1 MLTKTARPVHRR
13 YPGSNIDDAFDRNV
27 LLKAPSDAAPPVGSD
42 VALNFAGG
50 RTSAVDIRLNPKFET
65 RSRSS
70 GRRARSGRRSCGPTG
85 RDTSATSRPC
95 TRRASATQLKWQ
107 KSEDDELLQEG
118 FYEAVSKGEIIFRIV
133 DKLVKR
139 LYSEPMIEDRV
150 LYLQITLPAVPSLSG
165 NWRLNH
171 LRSTLHFV
179 IHRITAW
186 LGMASNNHFPPPMRP
201 LERPYNYV
209 SRALTAASY
218 PLRGIY
224 YFLRHPSY
232 YPLFLGRLLPLSLL
246 SLLVYLILFTFA
258 FLPQLAFLYI
268 FQGRSAWLN
277 AIVLVLGE
285 GLVIIQGLFEGFF
298 VDECRVDVF
307 DATLID
313 KGLTDL
319 VAPHRIIYP
328 DAANS
333 VKMLGKPST
342 AAVYQPWSLI
352 QIVELIVFLP
362 LNLIPYMGTPA
373 FIIITGARLG
383 TFAHYRWF
391 KLRGLTR
398 KERKAEIRSRMWEYT
413 WFGTVAMLLELVP
426 ILSFLFL
433 LTSATGAALWTAKL
447 EEQKRRHVAVS
458 GDAAPVS
465 SQGHEPDEPPPPY
478 EDDPV

>member
-1 MLTKTARPVHRR
+1 M
-13 YPGSNIDDAFDRNV
+13 
-27 LLKAPSDAAPPVGSD
+27 
-42 VALNFAGG
+42 
-50 RTSAVDIRLNPKFET
+50 
-65 RSRSS
+65 
-70 GRRARSGRRSCGPTG
+70 
-85 RDTSATSRPC
+85 
-95 TRRASATQLKWQ
+95 Q
-107 KSEDDELLQEG
+107 
-118 FYEAVSKGEIIFRIV
+118 
-133 DKLVKR
+133 
-139 LYSEPMIEDRV
+139 
-150 LYLQITLPAVPSLSG
+150 
-165 NWRLNH
+165 
-171 LRSTLHFV
+171 
-179 IHRITAW
+179 
-186 LGMASNNHFPPPMRP
+186 P

-232 YPLFLGRLLPLSLL
+232 YPLFLSRLLPLSLL

-285 GLVIIQGLFEGFF
+285 GLVIVQGLFEGFF

-313 KGLTDL
+313 KGLADV
-319 VAPHRIIYP
+319 VAPHRILYP

-333 VKMLGKPST
+333 VKTLGKPST

-352 QIVELIVFLP
+352 QIIELIVFLP
-362 LNLIPYMGTPA
+362 LNLIPYVGTPA

-398 KERKAEIRSRMWEYT
+398 KERKAEIRSRMWDYT

-433 LTSATGAALWTAKL
+433 LTSTTGAALWAARL
-447 EEQKRRHVAVS
+447 EEQKRRQVAVS

-465 SQGHEPDEPPPPY
+465 SRGGGADEPPPPY

>member
-1 MLTKTARPVHRR
+1 MSKLSPVEISPLAVRKNVYAYAKDGYAKEPLESWIAGYGEGPIQRLKELNICSTHRR
-13 YPGSNIDDAFDRNV
+13 YPGSNIDDAFDQNV
-27 LLKAPSDAAPPVGSD
+27 LLKAPNDAAQPEGSDAALSS
-42 VALNFAGG
+42 AGG
-50 RTSAVDIRLNPKFET
+50 RTSA
-65 RSRSS
+65 
-70 GRRARSGRRSCGPTG
+70 
-85 RDTSATSRPC
+85 
-95 TRRASATQLKWQ
+95 LKWQ
-107 KSEDDELLQEG
+107 KFEDDELLREG
-118 FYEAVSKGEIIFRIV
+118 FCEAVNKGEIVFRIV
-133 DKLVKR
+133 DKLVER
-139 LYSEPMIEDRV
+139 LYSEPMIEDGGCC
-150 LYLQITLPAVPSLSG
+150 I
-165 NWRLNH
+165 
-171 LRSTLHFV
+171 
-179 IHRITAW
+179 
-186 LGMASNNHFPPPMRP
+186 
-201 LERPYNYV
+201 

-246 SLLVYLILFTFA
+246 SLLVYFILFTFA

-319 VAPHRIIYP
+319 VAPHRILYP

-362 LNLIPYMGTPA
+362 LNLIPYVGTPA

-433 LTSATGAALWTAKL
+433 LTSTTGAALWTAKL
-447 EEQKRRHVAVS
+447 EEQKRTQVAVS

-478 EDDPV
+478 EDNPV